1 MVDQVKVY
9 IENKVYTYDN
19 ENEKIPQIMHDI
31 EKTVSDASKVI
42 SHMIIDGREVRNHF
56 DEYLAEHISDI
67 ERIEVISKTYKEL
80 VYDILLSAMEYA
92 ENASGRIEIL
102 ADEFYRLPDKNAWE
116 QLGNFLGG
124 IEWLINTFDAI
135 DNDRNLRDIVPSYED
150 WNIYAKEIISLKHL
164 LPEMEEALGSNDY
177 VSIADIL
184 SYEIVPLFNSIKEK
198 LSVLLEQEGWK

>member
-9 IENKVYTYDN
+9 IENKVFTYDN
-19 ENEKIPQIMHDI
+19 KKEKIPEIINDI
-31 EKTVSDASKVI
+31 EKTVKNASKVI
-42 SHMIIDGREVRNHF
+42 SHMIIDGYEIRNCF
-56 DEYLAEHISDI
+56 DEYLSDHIGHI
-67 ERIEVISKTYKEL
+67 EQIEVISKTYKEL

-92 ENASGRIEIL
+92 EKALGRIEIL
-102 ADEFYRLPDKNAWE
+102 ADEFYRFPDRNTWE
-116 QLGNFLGG
+116 KLSDFLGG

-184 SYEIVPLFNSIKEK
+184 SYEIVPLFKSIKEK
-198 LSVLLEQEGWK
+198 LTVLLEQEGWK

>member
-1 MVDQVKVY
+1 MKVY
-9 IENKVYTYDN
+9 IENKVQTYDN
-19 ENEKIPQIMHDI
+19 EKEKIPQIMHDI

-42 SHMIIDGREVRNHF
+42 SHMVIDGREVRNRF

-80 VYDILLSAMEYA
+80 VYDILLSAKEYA

-102 ADEFYRLPDKNAWE
+102 AGEFYKSPDKSAWGR
-116 QLGNFLGG
+116 LGDFLGG
-124 IEWLINTFDAI
+124 IEWLLNTFDAI
-135 DNDRNLRDIVPSYED
+135 DNDRDLRDIVPCYED

-164 LPEMEEALGSNDY
+164 LPGMGEALDGNDY

-184 SYEIVPLFNSIKEK
+184 SYEIVPVFNSIKEK
-198 LSVLLEQEGWK
+198 LSVILEQEGWK